1 MKFGSWSPSTIPG
14 EDGIVEGQDHTWL
27 STNAKLAC
35 LQSSGCHEIAPVEF
49 LRLSLLLVARM
60 YVHLPPHSERVRLV
74 PVIVLQR
81 GFFAGLLK
89 VSVHFFPPSDLLRDL
104 VANDT

>member
-35 LQSSGCHEIAPVEF
+35 LQSSGCHEITPSASVSSLWLACTSSSSQRNSRSCPRHRRSTGF
-49 LRLSLLLVARM
+49 LRWFA
-60 YVHLPPHSERVRLV
+60 ERLG
-74 PVIVLQR
+74 P
-81 GFFAGLLK
+81 
-89 VSVHFFPPSDLLRDL
+89 FFPSK
-104 VANDT
+104 